1 MSRRGENIYHRKD
14 GRWEGRYWVGKRPDG
29 TPIYKSVY
37 GKRYNDVRRE
47 LLLRKAECCASQ
59 GKSGRTETFSER
71 AAYYL
76 EYKVR
81 PCVKET
87 TWASYRRLVNR
98 HLNPAFGAMSIDQ
111 LETEELQRY
120 FTWQSERLNQGTLR
134 NVFSLLRSILN
145 DAFQD
150 GKVARR
156 VWENIRL
163 PRLRKKDIRVLTC
176 EEQIV
181 FEKIA
186 LQEGRWEFILCLY
199 TGLRL
204 GELCALKWENVN
216 WAEGSITVCHSL
228 QRISHG
234 GSSKVI
240 VGSTKSASS
249 NREIP
254 LPSFLCNML
263 RDAYQ
268 DIRHESHYVVPGR
281 DGGFCDMRTVQA
293 RLKKLTD
300 ALRLEGVHVHT
311 LRHTYATRCLECGIG
326 VETLSDLLGH
336 SAANITLRYY
346 AHSTRQHRFESV
358 RSLELLSAC
367 AVQSGQDAPNPPER
381 VGLYPLRNGV
391 YIAKSG
397 QRTFQEKGSQDS

>member
-1 MSRRGENIYHRKD
+1 MGELPAAGEPTSEPGIWGNVHRPIGDRGASTLLYMA
-14 GRWEGRYWVGKRPDG
+14 
-29 TPIYKSVY
+29 
-37 GKRYNDVRRE
+37 VR
-47 LLLRKAECCASQ
+47 AAQSGNASQ
-59 GKSGRTETFSER
+59 CLFSPEVDPKRCFSGWQGRPARLGKYPP
-71 AAYYL
+71 A
-76 EYKVR
+76 KI
-81 PCVKET
+81 KE
-87 TWASYRRLVNR
+87 
-98 HLNPAFGAMSIDQ
+98 
-111 LETEELQRY
+111 
-120 FTWQSERLNQGTLR
+120 
-134 NVFSLLRSILN
+134 
-145 DAFQD
+145 
-150 GKVARR
+150 
-156 VWENIRL
+156 
-163 PRLRKKDIRVLTC
+163 KDIRVLTC

-254 LPSFLCNML
+254 LPSFLCSML